1 VEISHNLFDF
11 DPAKDGGNLISA
23 FGDVAAKGPAGFHNN
38 PVNNPGRGV
47 IRMNEAYAGLEV
59 RNNHIIARTTAAP
72 QQDGLFGFNETSD
85 FKPKNGSRI

>member
-38 PVNNPGRGV
+38 PVNNP
-47 IRMNEAYAGLEV
+47 
-59 RNNHIIARTTAAP
+59 
-72 QQDGLFGFNETSD
+72 DGASSG
-85 FKPKNGSRI
+85 